1 MPGPGPTHFERFIR
15 HVHQMPLWRK
25 VLFMLVLF
33 GLPLALTY
41 LEGVRP
47 SLLNRETWR
56 SAYFPTV
63 MVIYILA
70 VAPWIWRTQQEVVE
84 GLRPLVSVA
93 LDTGDALA
101 PTTRWRSS
109 LGDWTAFSIGLLGGL
124 VLSMSPFP
132 PELRYWSGRYWMAT
146 ILIMYGVLAWLIYA
160 TMGSARLTA
169 LLHRYVQHKDP
180 LDLSAFEPVGRQGLI
195 LAMIFVGTITLS
207 LLFIYTPTMFLD
219 WRGIVVYS
227 ILVLVTVS
235 IFFNVMWPA
244 HRVLLRVK
252 EQKLVSVRRLIG
264 QTFQKL
270 ETLAAEGADTQP
282 MATEVQAWLTLER
295 RLKQTRTWP
304 YDTEML
310 RTLFISV
317 LTPLLV
323 AIARSVGAYLTEG
336 RF

>member
-1 MPGPGPTHFERFIR
+1 
-15 HVHQMPLWRK
+15 MPLWRK

-47 SLLNRETWR
+47 SLLNRR
-56 SAYFPTV
+56 N
-63 MVIYILA
+63 LA
-70 VAPWIWRTQQEVVE
+70 FCLLSDCDGYLHTCRRAVDLADAAGSGRGFATAGRCCARHRRCFGAQNSVAQLAG
-84 GLRPLVSVA
+84 GLDRLDLVSSVGWYWA
-93 LDTGDALA
+93 L
-101 PTTRWRSS
+101 
-109 LGDWTAFSIGLLGGL
+109 
-124 VLSMSPFP
+124 SPLP

-146 ILIMYGVLAWLIYA
+146 ILIMYGALAWLIYA

-180 LDLSAFEPVGRQGLI
+180 LDLTAFEPVGRQGLI

-244 HRVLLRVK
+244 HRVLLPR
-252 EQKLVSVRRLIG
+252 QG
-264 QTFQKL
+264 A
-270 ETLAAEGADTQP
+270 ETHQRPD
-282 MATEVQAWLTLER
+282 
-295 RLKQTRTWP
+295 
-304 YDTEML
+304 D
-310 RTLFISV
+310 
-317 LTPLLV
+317 
-323 AIARSVGAYLTEG
+323 
-336 RF
+336 